1 MKILSNIQPRY
12 IIAVTF
18 SIAVLMFVSAYIE
31 LRQSKDELFHLLEE
45 HSVSLAEIVER
56 SSSNIVLS
64 SEYIEQQLAERLF
77 NNASFIA
84 RMDSVNTLQQ
94 TDLTRIANE
103 NKIFRIHIFDVKGKR
118 IASSHNPLGYGIAM
132 RDQNMS
138 SPVFA
143 PILRG
148 ETDRMI
154 IGFKESRFM
163 DGKRFAVA
171 VKRSAPHRG
180 VIVLTLD
187 AKEITEFRKK
197 IGIGRLINDLS
208 NNSGIEYVVLQ
219 DSMGIIAATNGIT
232 EMTRINDDTILRD
245 ALRYDSTITHKTI
258 FKDREVFEVV
268 RALTIEQSVIGLL
281 RIGISM
287 DEIRSVES
295 RMWRRMFIM
304 SLVFISIGAV
314 IFTAIIANQ
323 NYQLM
328 SKKYERVQ
336 LFTENILHTMHDIV
350 ITFDDLRRITIFN
363 KRAEEFFGI
372 PSDRTLG
379 KTIEELPDGLRNSFQ
394 AIIEIQQDA
403 LRDHTLIVDGKEFVL
418 SISVSNTSKKDGST
432 ESQTILIKDLTE
444 SKRLEREIL
453 RKEKL
458 TAMGE
463 LAAGVAHEI
472 RNPLNAIS
480 MIAQRYEK
488 EFIPKKGLKEYKEL
502 TGVLKKESV
511 RVNGIVQQFLI
522 FARPKK
528 ITPMVV
534 SSLVLMN
541 HLSTL
546 FQSQAKERKVNF
558 SSQTE
563 EISLYIDFEQMTQA
577 LLNLL
582 QNALDATSEEGTVS
596 LSLVKRNSDVRIEIV
611 DTGTGID
618 PELMEKIFDLYFTTK
633 SNGTGMG
640 LAITQQIIMQ
650 HKGSLS
656 VRNNQPHGSIF
667 SIVLPV

>member
-18 SIAVLMFVSAYIE
+18 SIALLMFVSAYVE
-31 LRQSKDELFHLLEE
+31 LRQSKGELLHLLEE
-45 HSVSLAEIVER
+45 QSITLAEIVER

-64 SEYIEQQLAERLF
+64 SDYIEQQLAERLY

-84 RMDSVNTLQQ
+84 RMDSANKLKQS
-94 TDLTRIANE
+94 DLARVAAE
-103 NKIFRIHIFDVKGKR
+103 NGIFRIHIFDSKGKR
-118 IASSHNPLGYGIAM
+118 IITSHNPPGYGMAM
-132 RDQNMS
+132 HDQNMT

-148 ETDRMI
+148 ELDRMT

-171 VKRSAPHRG
+171 VKRSGKNRG
-180 VIVLTLD
+180 AIVLTLD
-187 AKEITEFRKK
+187 AKEIIEFRKK

-219 DSMGIIAATNGIT
+219 DSVGIIAATQSIT
-232 EMTRINDDTILRD
+232 EMSRIDDDQVLLRVLTNDSSITRRSLF
-245 ALRYDSTITHKTI
+245 H
-258 FKDREVFEVV
+258 DREVFEVI
-268 RALTIEQSVIGLL
+268 RALTIEQSVVGLL

-304 SLVFISIGAV
+304 TLVLISVGAV

-336 LFTENILHTMHDIV
+336 QFTENILHSMQDIV
-350 ITFDDLRRITIFN
+350 ITFDDQQRISIFN
-363 KRAEEFFGI
+363 LQAELFFKI
-372 PSDRTLG
+372 SAENVLG
-379 KTIEELPDGLRNSFQ
+379 KSIEELPDGLRNSIRTLSTVQ
-394 AIIEIQQDA
+394 NKDA
-403 LRDHTLIVDGKEFVL
+403 NEQLAVNGNEFNL
-418 SISVSNTSKKDGST
+418 SISVSETMKQNGSL
-432 ESQTILIKDLTE
+432 ESRTILIKDLTE
-444 SKRLEREIL
+444 SKRLEREVQ
-453 RKEKL
+453 RKEKM

-480 MIAQRYEK
+480 MIAQRFEK
-488 EFIPKKGLKEYKEL
+488 EFLPKKGVKEYKEL
-502 TGVLKKESV
+502 ANVLKNESF
-511 RVNGIVQQFLI
+511 RVNGIIQQFLS

-528 ITPMVV
+528 IKL
-534 SSLVLMN
+534 SLVQSADLIN
-541 HLSTL
+541 HLAL
-546 FQSQAKERKVNF
+546 VFQSQAKKKKIHFTFHSEHIPIPV
-558 SSQTE
+558 
-563 EISLYIDFEQMTQA
+563 DFEQMMQA

-582 QNALDATSEEGTVS
+582 QNASDATPEGGTIS
-596 LSLVKRNSDVRIEIV
+596 LSLTKADNEIKIEIM
-611 DTGTGID
+611 DTGIGIK
-618 PELMEKIFDLYFTTK
+618 PELREKIFDLYFTTK
-633 SNGTGMG
+633 SNGTGLG

-650 HKGSLS
+650 HNGSIA
-656 VRNNQPHGSIF
+656 VKNNNPRGSIF
-667 SIVLPV
+667 SIVIPM

>member
-1 MKILSNIQPRY
+1 MKILQTIQPRY
-12 IIAVTF
+12 IIAVAF
-18 SIAVLMFVSAYIE
+18 SIAVLMFVSAYVE
-31 LRQSKDELFHLLEE
+31 LRQSKTELFHLLEE

-64 SEYIEQQLAERLF
+64 SDYIEQQLAERLY
-77 NNASFIA
+77 NNAYFIA
-84 RMDSVNTLQQ
+84 RLDSANSLKQ
-94 TDLTRIANE
+94 TDLASIASE
-103 NKIFRIHIFDVKGKR
+103 NGIFRIHIFDSKGKR
-118 IASSHNPLGYGIAM
+118 ILSSHTPLGYGMAM

-143 PILRG
+143 PILSG
-148 ETDRMI
+148 DLDRMT

-171 VKRSAPHRG
+171 VKRSGRNHGA
-180 VIVLTLD
+180 IVLTLD
-187 AKEITEFRKK
+187 AKEIVEFRKK

-219 DSMGIIAATNGIT
+219 DSVGIIAATQGIS
-232 EMTRINDDTILRD
+232 EMSRLDNDSVLQNAIST
-245 ALRYDSTITHKTI
+245 DSTITRQTL
-258 FKDREVFEVV
+258 FREREVFEVI
-268 RALTIEQSVIGLL
+268 RTLRIEQSIVGLL

-287 DEIRSVES
+287 DEIRSVEN

-304 SLVFISIGAV
+304 TLVLISIGVV
-314 IFTAIIANQ
+314 IFTAILANQ

-336 LFTENILHTMHDIV
+336 QFTENILHSMQDIV
-350 ITFDDLRRITIFN
+350 ITFDDQRRISIFN
-363 KRAEEFFGI
+363 QRAEEFFGI
-372 PSDRTLG
+372 PSENLLG
-379 KTIEELPDGLRNSFQ
+379 RTIEEIPDGLRNSLQ
-394 AIIEIQQDA
+394 TIIETHRDT
-403 LRDHTLIVDGKEFVL
+403 LRDITLIINEMEYSLF
-418 SISVSNTSKKDGST
+418 ISVSNTVKKDGST

-444 SKRLEREIL
+444 SKRLEREIQ

-480 MIAQRYEK
+480 MIAQRFDK
-488 EFIPKKGLKEYKEL
+488 EFLPKKGLKEYKEL

-511 RVNGIVQQFLI
+511 RVNGIVQQFLT

-528 ITPMVV
+528 ITLSHV
-534 SSLVLMN
+534 SSMVLIK

-546 FQSQAKERKVNF
+546 FQSQAKEKKINF
-558 SSQTE
+558 ISHAE
-563 EISLYIDFEQMTQA
+563 ETPLFIDVEQMTQA
-577 LLNLL
+577 VLNLL
-582 QNALDATSEEGTVS
+582 QNALDATPEGGSIS
-596 LSLVKRNSDVRIEIV
+596 LSLVTRGNEVRIEII
-611 DTGTGID
+611 DSGAGIED
-618 PELMEKIFDLYFTTK
+618 GIKEKIFDLYFTTK
-633 SNGTGMG
+633 PNGTGMG

-650 HKGSLS
+650 HNGSLTVKS
-656 VRNNQPHGSIF
+656 NLPKGSIF
-667 SIVLPV
+667 SIILPA